1 MFLGTAFIWL
11 VVTESLVFGTK
22 LIEKKA
28 MVLVPLR
35 FILIIVFVVKY
46 AGLNSS
52 VDGDGIGYY
61 IGGTQF
67 PLPDDFTGTQKYM

>member
-1 MFLGTAFIWL
+1 LFLGTAYIWL
-11 VVTESLVFGTK
+11 LITGSLVFGPK
-22 LIEKKA
+22 LIEVKA
-28 MVLVPLR
+28 MISVPLR
-35 FILIIVFVVKY
+35 FILIIIFVVKY